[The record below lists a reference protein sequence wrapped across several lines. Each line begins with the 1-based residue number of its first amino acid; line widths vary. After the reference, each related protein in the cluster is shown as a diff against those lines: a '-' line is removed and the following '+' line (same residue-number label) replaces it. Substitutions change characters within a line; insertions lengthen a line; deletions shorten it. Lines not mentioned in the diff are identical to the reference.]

1 MNKTDATS
9 MYLKLVEEIRDLD
22 YYYHVLAEPKVSDD
36 IYNGLRKKLNEIEA
50 IYPDLPQILNITSP
64 NALVGYTPTGGR
76 FAKVKHA
83 FPMLSLGN
91 AFTIEELQKWLA
103 QLPLPLQ
110 IIIETKL
117 DGLSLSLTYIDGHL
131 TKAVTRGDGDV
142 GEDVTSQ
149 VWAIKGIPYGLC
161 IDGTDVFYRGVATIR
176 GEVVIHHSDFL
187 AINKEQERNKKK
199 LFANPRNMAAG
210 SLRIQDL
217 KELEKRKLQFYAY
230 SCEFH
235 GADSVS
241 HTADMEQLHLYGFQC
256 APDIVIEKGD
266 VLDEAYIAALFK
278 DFATERSKYP
288 YDIDGMV
295 FKVNSY
301 HVQKELG
308 ARTASPR
315 WAIAYKFPAEE
326 VVTRCLDI
334 EFQIGRT
341 GALTPVARLTPV
353 HVCGVTVSNATLHNL
368 DELRRLDIRKNDYIT
383 LIRSGDVI
391 PKITG
396 VVKSLR
402 EPHADAIYWPTG
414 CPCCNFPT
422 KVITSEK
429 DGSTLHCSNEN
440 CIGRREKLMTYQFE
454 RGVLNIEDFGPA
466 TAEAIHKIDPMLTI
480 WDVLRWNDKELAW
493 IEQSAVMRMKMLK
506 ALQVARTQPL
516 WRVLTAFGIDLVAES
531 TAEKIARHLG
541 TLENFFQAD
550 KEQLMEIADVGPKT
564 VDAIINWRFANVG
577 LLVLVIEALD
587 RIENPKP
594 IIQSAYTGK
603 SVVVTGSNFGGL
615 KRKEVEAQLK
625 SQGAKVAKDVSKTTY
640 LVVCGTAYTPRK
652 LEEAVANKVPY
663 VIYNADGIEQF
674 SSNAIEELRFN

>member
-9 MYLKLVEEIRDLD
+9 MYMKLVEEIRDLD

-36 IYNGLRKKLNEIEA
+36 IYNGLRKQFNEIETL
-50 IYPDLPQILNITSP
+50 YPDLPQILNITSP
-64 NALVGYTPTGGR
+64 NALVGYTPSGGR

-91 AFTIEELQKWLA
+91 AFTVEELQKWLA

-131 TKAVTRGDGDV
+131 SKAVTRGDGEI

-149 VWAIKGIPYGLC
+149 VWAIKGIPYGLR

-176 GEVVIHHSDFL
+176 GEVVIHHKDFL

-210 SLRIQDL
+210 SIRVQDKDELAKRMLR
-217 KELEKRKLQFYAY
+217 FYAY

-235 GADSVS
+235 GGDSVS
-241 HTADMEQLHLYGFQC
+241 HTADMEQLYLYAFEC
-256 APDIVIEKGD
+256 AQDIIIEEQD
-266 VLDEAYIAALFK
+266 VLDDQYIAALFK
-278 DFATERSKYP
+278 DFSNERSKYP

-301 HVQKELG
+301 AVQKELG

-326 VVTRCLDI
+326 VVTRCLDV

-341 GALTPVARLTPV
+341 GVLTPVARLAPI
-353 HVCGVTVSNATLHNL
+353 HVCGVTVSNTTLHNL
-368 DELRRLDIRKNDYIT
+368 DELRRLDLRRNDYVT

-402 EPHADAIYWPTG
+402 ENHSSAIYWPTE
-414 CPCCNFPT
+414 CPCCLFPT
-422 KVITSEK
+422 KVVTSEK
-429 DGSTLHCSNEN
+429 EGSTLHCSNEN
-440 CIGRREKLMTYQFE
+440 CIGRREKLMAYQFE

-466 TAEAIHKIDPMLTI
+466 TAEAIYKIDPMLTI
-480 WDVLRWNDKELAW
+480 WDVLQWGDKELAW

-506 ALQVARTQPL
+506 ALTAARRQPL
-516 WRVLTAFGIDLVAES
+516 WRIITAFGIDLVAES
-531 TAEKIARHLG
+531 TAVKIARHVG
-541 TLENFFQAD
+541 NFGGFWGASAE
-550 KEQLMEIADVGPKT
+550 KLMEVPDVGPKT
-564 VDAIINWRFANVG
+564 IAAIIKWQKENGHLQTDIYSA
-577 LLVLVIEALD
+577 LLD
-587 RIENPKP
+587 IENPDP
-594 IIQSAYTGK
+594 IIESPLMGM
-603 SVVVTGSNFGGL
+603 SVVVTGSKFGGV
-615 KRKEVEAQLK
+615 KRAVVESYYK
-625 SQGAKVAKDVSKTTY
+625 KRGCKIAKDVSKNTY
-640 LVVCGTAYTPRK
+640 LVVCGSAYTARK
-652 LEEAVANKVPY
+652 LEEAKAANIKYIVFNESGY
-663 VIYNADGIEQF
+663 VEGNGSEVTDFAAE
-674 SSNAIEELRFN
+674 

>member
-9 MYLKLVEEIRDLD
+9 MYMKLVEEIRDLD
-22 YYYHVLAEPKVSDD
+22 YHYHVLAEPKVSDG
-36 IYNGLRKKLNEIEA
+36 IYDGLRKQLNEIETL
-50 IYPDLPQILNITSP
+50 YPDLPQILNVTSP

-76 FAKVKHA
+76 FPKVKHA

-91 AFTIEELQKWLA
+91 AFTVEDLQKWLA

-131 TKAVTRGDGDV
+131 AKAVTRGDGEV

-149 VWAIKGIPYGLC
+149 IWAIRGIPYALRFAQ
-161 IDGTDVFYRGVATIR
+161 TDVFYRGVATIR
-176 GEVVIHHSDFL
+176 GEVVIHHKDFL
-187 AINKEQERNKKK
+187 AINKEQERQKKK

-210 SLRIQDL
+210 SLRIQN
-217 KELEKRKLQFYAY
+217 KEELEKRMLRFYAY

-235 GADSVS
+235 GADTES
-241 HTADMEQLHLYGFQC
+241 HTDDMEQLYLYEFRC
-256 APDIVIEKGD
+256 ASSITVEKGD
-266 VLDEAYIAALFK
+266 VLDSAYIEALFK

-301 HVQKELG
+301 AVQKELG

-326 VVTRCLDI
+326 VVTRCLDV

-341 GALTPVARLTPV
+341 GVLTPVARLEPV
-353 HVCGVTVSNATLHNL
+353 HVCGVTVSNTTLHNL
-368 DELRRLDIRKNDYIT
+368 DELRRLDLRKNDYVT

-402 EPHADAIYWPTG
+402 DDRADAIYWPTS

-440 CIGRREKLMTYQFE
+440 CIGRREKLMAYQFE

-466 TAEAIHKIDPMLTI
+466 TAEAVYKIDPMITV
-480 WDVLRWNDKELAW
+480 WDVLQWTDRELAW

-506 ALQVARTQPL
+506 ALQAARRQPL
-516 WRVLTAFGIDLVAES
+516 WRVITAFGIDLVAES
-531 TAEKIARHLG
+531 TAVRIARHVG
-541 TLENFFQAD
+541 NFGGFWRATS
-550 KEQLMEIADVGPKT
+550 EQLMEIPDVGPKT
-564 VDAIINWRFANVG
+564 VAAIIKWQHENKHLCDEVSTA
-577 LLVLVIEALD
+577 LLD
-587 RIENPKP
+587 IENPEP
-594 IIQSAYTGK
+594 IIESPLTGK
-603 SVVVTGSNFGGL
+603 SVVVTGSKFGKA
-615 KRKEVEAQLK
+615 KRSQVEAYYK
-625 SQGAKVAKDVSKTTY
+625 KRGCKIGKDVSKSTY
-640 LVVCGTAYTPRK
+640 LVVCGSAYTARK
-652 LEEAVANKVPY
+652 LEEAKAANVKYMVFNEGGYVDGTDSEVADY
-663 VIYNADGIEQF
+663 TAD
-674 SSNAIEELRFN
+674 